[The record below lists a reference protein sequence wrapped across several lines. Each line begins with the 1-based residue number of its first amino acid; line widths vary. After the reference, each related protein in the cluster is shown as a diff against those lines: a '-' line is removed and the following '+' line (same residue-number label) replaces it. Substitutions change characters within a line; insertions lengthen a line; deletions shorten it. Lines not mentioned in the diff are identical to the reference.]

1 MQNGTH
7 DNGMAHNGSSP
18 SGKPTRAQSRSQ
30 GSNASDRANLLALAT
45 PNLESR
51 LSLLRSQSTNLS
63 STLTQRLATSQSGQN
78 LLHIGPSL
86 QSLPPDLHSLLRNLR
101 PILGEVEKYESL
113 SRDELTRLV
122 DKGNEIRGA
131 VKKVRE
137 AGDCAMIYG
146 DLCRSEE
153 EVRSKGGGG
162 GGKSGLGGTK
172 GDRFGAAN
180 KSKKSSFGSD
190 FKTPSKRGS
199 VDGSGLLSS
208 EMEGGLDDWS
218 DDATGGC
225 ADELDQIAS
234 LERAAHT
241 TLHLVQELKSSTAEV
256 ATLTSMQHKEDAAT
270 DNNAGTANSSASL
283 PNLRAALP
291 DDTDKAQFLMKLAPR
306 IRRLE
311 ADTVKALT
319 TTLEDVLGQMKSRK
333 EEEREHQQQEQE
345 QGGSSPGETASA
357 EAEERDLL
365 MIGHCLRGLALL
377 GRGKEAEGAFAR
389 VAIMP
394 LIRSKV
400 SMGRLDE
407 GGARGQ
413 CTGLSSLLD
422 DIANTIHGSFGSVLR
437 LSEATFGAADDGPVE
452 VDLVSAGV
460 WAPLATA
467 LMADPGI
474 KMALFSPG
482 IAGILQSNYVAL
494 DSFLSELASSLLK
507 PDAQAEGKASSSA
520 SGLPPVPSAD
530 GSVNFAPLY
539 FRPSVSPELIVA
551 AQGRV
556 HRHSLTADFNKKW
569 NLPIYYQLRFGE
581 CCTRLNKAM
590 ARVQKEGWEADVYT
604 GDEAFAKE
612 LREKLGFEL
621 PLFLELYDSLLW
633 LWRPDVILRPLS
645 HRFLRGATQL
655 VGRLVA
661 FVKDG
666 LEGSIR
672 FGETPPPKAAA
683 QKLEN
688 GPASENGEPIPESEP
703 LPDNSY
709 CWGERLEDV
718 ACVAWE
724 LTVLETSLTHDYVEI
739 VAVAI
744 APFDACD
751 TNNDSDLEELRSIV
765 ADALAEASQ
774 DVAPVIRQSWSDVI
788 VNILTLKCS
797 APLSAV
803 KGVAATYRMT
813 NRPPPKV
820 ASPFVSTILRPLKE
834 FDDTYSSRTP
844 PQIGSRWKS
853 AVVYTVS
860 ARYSE
865 AVEELIATVERTE
878 NALKTRKVRR
888 TASGGMSDGD
898 KVKLQL
904 FLDHQ
909 EYASNVAYLG
919 IDVKAVP
926 GLVKLKALTEQAV
939 TLYAQTQGAG
949 AAPISG

>member
-1 MQNGTH
+1 
-7 DNGMAHNGSSP
+7 
-18 SGKPTRAQSRSQ
+18 
-30 GSNASDRANLLALAT
+30 
-45 PNLESR
+45 
-51 LSLLRSQSTNLS
+51 
-63 STLTQRLATSQSGQN
+63 
-78 LLHIGPSL
+78 
-86 QSLPPDLHSLLRNLR
+86 
-101 PILGEVEKYESL
+101 
-113 SRDELTRLV
+113 
-122 DKGNEIRGA
+122 
-131 VKKVRE
+131 
-137 AGDCAMIYG
+137 
-146 DLCRSEE
+146 
-153 EVRSKGGGG
+153 
-162 GGKSGLGGTK
+162 
-172 GDRFGAAN
+172 
-180 KSKKSSFGSD
+180 
-190 FKTPSKRGS
+190 
-199 VDGSGLLSS
+199 
-208 EMEGGLDDWS
+208 
-218 DDATGGC
+218 
-225 ADELDQIAS
+225 
-234 LERAAHT
+234 
-241 TLHLVQELKSSTAEV
+241 
-256 ATLTSMQHKEDAAT
+256 
-270 DNNAGTANSSASL
+270 
-283 PNLRAALP
+283 
-291 DDTDKAQFLMKLAPR
+291 
-306 IRRLE
+306 
-311 ADTVKALT
+311 
-319 TTLEDVLGQMKSRK
+319 
-333 EEEREHQQQEQE
+333 
-345 QGGSSPGETASA
+345 
-357 EAEERDLL
+357 
-365 MIGHCLRGLALL
+365 
-377 GRGKEAEGAFAR
+377 
-389 VAIMP
+389 
-394 LIRSKV
+394 
-400 SMGRLDE
+400 MGRLDE

-422 DIANTIHGSFGSVLR
+422 DIAIAIHESFGSVLR

-494 DSFLSELASSLLK
+494 DSFLLELASSLLK
-507 PDAQAEGKASSSA
+507 PGAQAEGNGSEGRSSSL
-520 SGLPPVPSAD
+520 SLMPSAD
-530 GSVNFAPLY
+530 GSVNFTPLY
-539 FRPSVSPELIVA
+539 FHPLVSPELVSA
-551 AQGRV
+551 AQSRV
-556 HRHSLTADFNKKW
+556 HRHPLTTDFNKKW

-590 ARVQKEGWEADVYT
+590 TRVQIKEGWGADVYT

-621 PLFLELYDSLLW
+621 PLFLELYDSLVW
-633 LWRPDVILRPLS
+633 LWRSDVVLMPLS

-661 FVKDG
+661 FIKDG

-672 FGETPPPKAAA
+672 FGEVPPPKAAA
-683 QKLEN
+683 QKLED
-688 GPASENGEPIPESEP
+688 GPVSGTGEPIPEPEP

-718 ACVAWE
+718 AAVAWE

-739 VAVAI
+739 VAAAI
-744 APFDACD
+744 APVDVSD
-751 TNNDSDLEELRSIV
+751 TNNKSDAEELRNIV
-765 ADALAEASQ
+765 ADALVEATH

-803 KGVAATYRMT
+803 KGIAATYRMT

-820 ASPFVSTILRPLKE
+820 ASPFVSKILGPLKE

-878 NALKTRKVRR
+878 NALKTRKVRK
-888 TASGGMSDGD
+888 TASGAMSDGD

-919 IDVKAVP
+919 IDVAAVP

-939 TLYAQTQGAG
+939 TLYAQTQGAT
-949 AAPISG
+949 SGENFT